1 MTRSVDQRLVGR
13 DSELDAVDRALDAL
27 ERGEPSPLLI
37 EGEPGIGKTRLVA
50 ELEARASARAYLV
63 LRGSASELESD
74 LPFWIF
80 VDALDEYVAGLDPRK
95 LSGLSD
101 ETLGEIA
108 HMLPSAVDAG
118 EARLVHDERYRAH
131 RAVRELLERLA
142 TPRPLVL
149 VLDDV
154 HWADPASV
162 DLRDRAGAVSA
173 GRVRPAGARRPAAS
187 TLRAPAHRARSHRPQ
202 RRPAADRA
210 RGAVPGGGRRAG
222 RRERARAA
230 LRRDGRQPV
239 LPRAA
244 GPRPAAPPRLGPP
257 TPRACPARSWL
268 RSRRSSPGWPRR
280 RSGCSEAPR

>member
-13 DSELDAVDRALDAL
+13 DSELGAVDRALDAL
-27 ERGEPSPLLI
+27 GRGEPSPLLI
-37 EGEPGIGKTRLVA
+37 EGEPGIGKTRLVG
-50 ELEARASARAYLV
+50 ELEARATARGYLV

-131 RAVRELLERLA
+131 RAVRELLARLA

-162 DLRDRAGAVSA
+162 DLVIA
-173 GRVRPAGARRPAAS
+173 
-187 TLRAPAHRARSHRPQ
+187 L
-202 RRPAADRA
+202 
-210 RGAVPGGGRRAG
+210 
-222 RRERARAA
+222 ERAS
-230 LRRDGRQPV
+230 
-239 LPRAA
+239 
-244 GPRPAAPPRLGPP
+244 
-257 TPRACPARSWL
+257 C
-268 RSRRSSPGWPRR
+268 SR
-280 RSGCSEAPR
+280 